1 MSTPMKASL
10 VIVST
15 LTCLSISLP
24 SYAQPIWK
32 QIAVTNLGDRV
43 MVDQNSTRV
52 INQGRLRRVNFIVQT
67 LYSSPD
73 TDGTVKTAAKYSAD
87 CLTNSLGTQWFNKY
101 DSSNKILDEY
111 NSWSG
116 FTSVQPGSVGETL
129 YQYGCQHLR

>member
-1 MSTPMKASL
+1 MFTFMKTSL
-10 VIVST
+10 VITFT
-15 LTCLSISLP
+15 LACLSIPLLCL
-24 SYAQPIWK
+24 AQPMWK
-32 QIAVTNLGDRV
+32 QVAVTNLGDRV

-52 INQGRLRRVNFIVQT
+52 VKQGRLRRVNFIVQT

-116 FTSVQPGSVGETL
+116 FTPVQPGSVGEIL
-129 YQYGCQHLR
+129 YEYGCQNLR